1 MGPWLQCKW
10 WAFWGRLVLADTLV
24 DVRVG
29 LAGWLNNF
37 IMLVVLVLMLLNNIF
52 QYLVK
57 YKNLAV
63 KYLTVNSLQV
73 LASLSQIRSGYT
85 YDQNSRESSNNK
97 HMYYPILLSLTLVG
111 LFSQNIITAANQI
124 ILYSWSGA
132 HTNPIT
138 VWLSYT
144 QLWCG

>member
-1 MGPWLQCKW
+1 
-10 WAFWGRLVLADTLV
+10 
-24 DVRVG
+24 
-29 LAGWLNNF
+29 
-37 IMLVVLVLMLLNNIF
+37 MLVVMNLNASLACIKLLNNIF
-52 QYLVK
+52 QFFVK
-57 YKNLAV
+57 YKNFACHIFN
-63 KYLTVNSLQV
+63 VNSLQV

-85 YDQNSRESSNNK
+85 YDQNSRESFNNK

-138 VWLSYT
+138 VWLSYPH
-144 QLWCG
+144 LWCC

>member
-1 MGPWLQCKW
+1 MFGFLGPWLQCKW
-10 WAFWGRLVLADTLV
+10 WVFWGRLVLADTLV

-29 LAGWLNNF
+29 LAGRLNNF
-37 IMLVVLVLMLLNNIF
+37 IMLVVLVLKLLNNIF

-73 LASLSQIRSGYT
+73 LASLSQIWSGYT

-97 HMYYPILLSLTLVG
+97 HMYYPVLLSLTLVG
-111 LFSQNIITAANQI
+111 LISQI
-124 ILYSWSGA
+124 IVIIFNTCFL
-132 HTNPIT
+132 
-138 VWLSYT
+138 
-144 QLWCG
+144 